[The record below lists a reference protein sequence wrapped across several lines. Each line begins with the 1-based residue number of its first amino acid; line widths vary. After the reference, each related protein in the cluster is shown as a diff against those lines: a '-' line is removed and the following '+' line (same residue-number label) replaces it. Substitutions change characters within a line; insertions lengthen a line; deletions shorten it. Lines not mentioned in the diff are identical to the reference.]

1 MTNKRKHSNGG
12 EANLPLGGFKYHMMN
27 NIITMGM
34 GKCYYDT
41 QQNYEEQDVR
51 IEERHSWYGLPEWK
65 DKINL
70 KTKDLTKELL
80 MATVLLVAVANNSN
94 AVANNLNTVGCNL
107 NTVGCNNIMWSGAL
121 SSNMQDKCRL

>member
-51 IEERHSWYGLPEWK
+51 NGERHSWCGLPEWK

-70 KTKDLTKELL
+70 KTKGLTKELL
-80 MATVLLVAVANNSN
+80 MVTVLLVAVAMELIASG
-94 AVANNLNTVGCNL
+94 ANNLNA
-107 NTVGCNNIMWSGAL
+107 VGCNNVMWSGAL